1 MTHSTIID
9 LITPIFQK
17 VIKEPQL
24 ILLPEHT
31 AADFEKWDS
40 INHVIIMARV
50 EKLLKIKI
58 DTAEL
63 IHLKSVGDLVNLIAQ
78 KLPDGN

>member
-1 MTHSTIID
+1 MTHTAIIN

-17 VIKEPQL
+17 VFKEPNL
-24 ILLPEHT
+24 ILVPENT

-50 EKLLKIKI
+50 EKLLGIKI

-63 IHLKSVGDLVNLIAQ
+63 IHLKSVGDLVNLIAK
-78 KLPDGN
+78 KLPDEL